1 MSRHMPPYIAKKK
14 KGLWRCDCI
23 KDLERRLD
31 WIIQMGSMSSPG
43 SLKDEGREARVRD
56 ISEDAM
62 LMALKMEEG
71 ITAKKCRKRHLP
83 RRWKRQEDRFS
94 SRVSGGIVLL
104 LTAWFYPVRPIL
116 TSHLQKYNKIC
127 TGLSQHICGD
137 LLKQSKEN
145 SKGSK
150 DITGETIWD
159 WPKKE
164 WGLELRC

>member
-1 MSRHMPPYIAKKK
+1 MPCHMPPYIAKKKK

-71 ITAKKCRKRHLP
+71 VTAKFP

-94 SRVSGGIVLL
+94 SRVSGGIVFL

-127 TGLSQHICGD
+127 TGLSHHICGD
-137 LLKQSKEN
+137 LLKQLKEN

-150 DITGETIWD
+150 DITGEIIWD

>member
-1 MSRHMPPYIAKKK
+1 MKVLPFRKATLKMWWRNLGKKDYMK
-14 KGLWRCDCI
+14 
-23 KDLERRLD
+23 EP
-31 WIIQMGSMSSPG
+31 MSSPG

-56 ISEDAM
+56 ISEDTM

-94 SRVSGGIVLL
+94 SRVSGGIVFL